1 MKFKEDIVASV
12 KEDFKRRQEQRRSLE
27 LNWRLDMN
35 FLIGN
40 QYCFIENGDIV
51 ETGKQYFWQQ
61 REVYNHI
68 APIVE
73 TRLSKLARVKAKVS
87 VRPADHKLR
96 RRR

>member
-1 MKFKEDIVASV
+1 MEFKEDLINEV
-12 KEDFKRRQEQRRSLE
+12 KEDFKRRSRQRRSLE

-40 QYCFIENGDIV
+40 QYCFVENGDIV

-68 APIVE
+68 VASFE
-73 TRLSKLARVKAKVS
+73 SLVS
-87 VRPADHKLR
+87 TIGAMWL
-96 RRR
+96 

>member
-40 QYCFIENGDIV
+40 QYCFLRILKIYISFNYAHIE
-51 ETGKQYFWQQ
+51 K
-61 REVYNHI
+61 
-68 APIVE
+68 
-73 TRLSKLARVKAKVS
+73 KAT
-87 VRPADHKLR
+87 
-96 RRR
+96 